1 MFYKLNFHIMLDRS
15 INVMSLTQVNLLVFQ
30 LLLSFFSCSH
40 FIAPLLLVSSLLLF
54 LLIVSFYP
62 FLSLTISNLTFLSS
76 CLFFSYSPLYNNN
89 NITYFCL
96 PPRNPK
102 SIYTRV
108 ALHCFSFPS
117 WSLDFLFL
125 FPFHSSYVPS
135 SFHFLLLCLMSSLH
149 SVFSNL
155 CFLLQPSTEW
165 IHLVSP
171 CAFVLWWM
179 S

>member
-15 INVMSLTQVNLLVFQ
+15 INVKSLTQVNLLVFH
-30 LLLSFFSCSH
+30 LLLSFFSCH

-54 LLIVSFYP
+54 LLIASFYP
-62 FLSLTISNLTFLSS
+62 YLSLTIYNLTFLPS
-76 CLFFSYSPLYNNN
+76 CIFFSYSPLYNNN

-96 PPRNPK
+96 PARNPK
-102 SIYTRV
+102 SIYTQV

-135 SFHFLLLCLMSSLH
+135 FHFLH

-155 CFLLQPSTEW
+155 CFLLQPSTE
-165 IHLVSP
+165 
-171 CAFVLWWM
+171 
-179 S
+179 